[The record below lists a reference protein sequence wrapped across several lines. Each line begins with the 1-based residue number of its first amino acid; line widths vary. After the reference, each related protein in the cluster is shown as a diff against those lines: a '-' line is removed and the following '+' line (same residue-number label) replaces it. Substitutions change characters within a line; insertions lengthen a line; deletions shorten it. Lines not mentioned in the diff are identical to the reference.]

1 MDRVSGRFGLQRRH
15 CIVLTVISVE
25 ILFLLWFFPYL
36 PMTDLPEHMMIAQI
50 IVDYDDPNSYGDFYT
65 IRFIW
70 NPYSTYFWFTGL
82 IGPVVG
88 VIGATRL
95 YLSLALML
103 TLFAFAVWIRT
114 VAPGK
119 EAQVIPA
126 SLLLFGT
133 FFHVGMI
140 HFLFSIP
147 FLFLALALGWRV
159 GEGSAVGRNTLWLG
173 LILLAVYFSHI
184 LTFALTML
192 FLGSQWLV
200 FHRRNGFG
208 WLVVASAPAL
218 GFAVAYFLRQVS
230 SEVVGFGVA
239 YEPLGTRLE
248 LLLMPLGVFRDR
260 GDLGGGWV
268 YQWEAVTIWLGVLA
282 AFAVGAIRERKW
294 GFRAEPLILVG
305 LMLAAALGLPSNIS
319 DLNLPIALRASYPA
333 AFAALALVSV
343 AWDRLRVCRIVVALL
358 CMLAPVALGFRI
370 WNFQGEMDQMQ
381 AAIAEI
387 PAGQVV
393 QPVITEPHSPWFRT
407 YPHLHASA
415 WYTLLKGGTS
425 PYLFVNQGHFPVSRK
440 APLEGQRP
448 GQWHMGEFDYTTH
461 QQGTD
466 YFLVKTRRSDILEDL
481 SSNVPLVIRA
491 GEWAVYGPN
500 PR

>member
-1 MDRVSGRFGLQRRH
+1 MA
-15 CIVLTVISVE
+15 
-25 ILFLLWFFPYL
+25 
-36 PMTDLPEHMMIAQI
+36 DLPEHMMISKI
-50 IVDYDDPNSYGDFYT
+50 IVDYDGPNRYGDFYT
-65 IRFIW
+65 IKFIW

-82 IGPVVG
+82 IGRVVG
-88 VIGATRL
+88 VIGATKL

-103 TLFAFAVWIRT
+103 TLPAFAVWIRT

-133 FFHVGMI
+133 SFYSGMI
-140 HFLFSIP
+140 NFLFSIP

-159 GEGSAVGRNTLWLG
+159 GERETVGRNTLWLG
-173 LILLAVYFSHI
+173 LILLAIYFSHI
-184 LTFALTML
+184 VTFALTML

-208 WLVVASAPAL
+208 RLLVASAPSL
-218 GFAVAYFLRQVS
+218 GFAVAYFLTQVGN
-230 SEVVGFGVA
+230 EVVGLGVA
-239 YEPLGTRLE
+239 YEPLTMRLE
-248 LLLMPLGVFRDR
+248 MLLLPLGVFRERDV
-260 GDLGGGWV
+260 GGGGLV
-268 YQWEAVTIWLGVLA
+268 YQWEAITIWLGVLA
-282 AFAVGAIRERKW
+282 TFAIGAIRERKW
-294 GFRAEPLILVG
+294 RLRTEPLILVG
-305 LMLAAALGLPSNIS
+305 LMLAAALVLPSHIS
-319 DLNLPIALRASYPA
+319 DRDLPIGLRASYPA

-343 AWDRLRVCRIVVALL
+343 AWDRLRACRIVVVLL
-358 CMLAPVALGFRI
+358 CMLAPVALGFRM
-370 WNFQGEMDQMQ
+370 WNFQAEMEQMQ

-393 QPVITEPHSPWFRT
+393 QPVITELHSPWFRT
-407 YPHLHASA
+407 YPYLHVSA

-425 PYLFVNQGHFPVSRK
+425 PYLFVDQGHLPVGRK
-440 APLEGQRP
+440 APLEGQHP
-448 GQWHMGEFDYTTH
+448 GQWHMDKFNYTIH

-466 YFLVKTRRSDILEDL
+466 YFLVKTRRRDILDDL
-481 SSNVPLVIRA
+481 SSNVPLVIQA

>member
-333 AFAALALVSV
+333 AFAALSASFSGLGSPACLPHRGGAAVYARAGCPWIPDMELSGRDGSD
-343 AWDRLRVCRIVVALL
+343 AGRNCRNPGGPSGPTGDHRAT
-358 CMLAPVALGFRI
+358 
-370 WNFQGEMDQMQ
+370 
-381 AAIAEI
+381 
-387 PAGQVV
+387 
-393 QPVITEPHSPWFRT
+393 QPMV
-407 YPHLHASA
+407 PHLPAPARISLVHTPEGRNKPISVRESRA
-415 WYTLLKGGTS
+415 
-425 PYLFVNQGHFPVSRK
+425 FPS
-440 APLEGQRP
+440 
-448 GQWHMGEFDYTTH
+448 
-461 QQGTD
+461 
-466 YFLVKTRRSDILEDL
+466 
-481 SSNVPLVIRA
+481 
-491 GEWAVYGPN
+491 
-500 PR
+500 